1 MDIHHCRSIL
11 ADPPFYLSSS
21 SCLSLPADTETNT
34 LKNMLVSAAAG
45 LLNVSEF
52 ANNLLDPSQHH
63 GAAVISTVAIEQ
75 KSFGFKPV
83 GLLDFFMWRLHVVP
97 VMYLS
102 GFSPGSL
109 ASSYSPKTLICNSE
123 LAVSN
128 VMTLNSYVFLC
139 FTVMN
144 WQPSQGGSRFSP
156 CARWGRLWPIFESN
170 HTND

>member
-1 MDIHHCRSIL
+1 MMHLYLYAVIFYFLIPLNGYSTL
-11 ADPPFYLSSS
+11 PVYSGNPPFYLSSS

-34 LKNMLVSAAAG
+34 LKNLLVSAAAG

-63 GAAVISTVAIEQ
+63 GAAVISTIAIEQ
-75 KSFGFKPV
+75 KSFGFEPV
-83 GLLDFFMWRLHVVP
+83 GLLGFFMWRLHVVP

-139 FTVMN
+139 FHRNELAT
-144 WQPSQGGSRFSP
+144 QSG
-156 CARWGRLWPIFESN
+156 
-170 HTND
+170 